1 MLEARTGAVTDGSG
15 VDRSV
20 ASGHE
25 GSREEA
31 HCAQHGEGD
40 LVAAARDLL
49 VTGGAPATSY
59 GGGSSSA

>member
-1 MLEARTGAVTDGSG
+1 MADGGG

-20 ASGHE
+20 ERGCQ

-40 LVAAARDLL
+40 LVAAACDLL
-49 VTGGAPATSY
+49 VTGGAPAT
-59 GGGSSSA
+59 